1 MDYRTTRWGM
11 VTRYIVG
18 LACGILLSGAARAGT
33 VLYEEGDTLVE
44 VGGRIQ
50 VQYLRADPDTVGA
63 ETADDLFLRRIR
75 PEIEATLSE
84 DFLGVLSIDFADDEV
99 DIKDAFIEYS
109 GLPFASVIVGNHYA
123 PFSREQL
130 TSSKRQR
137 FVERTFIGDHDFG
150 VPDRQMGIS
159 LQGGEMLQYAV
170 GYYKAGIDPGTE
182 TLDFDTRL
190 TPDTQYFGDMFA
202 GRLDF
207 YPLGEFDMDESDFER
222 SPAPRFAVGLNAYTW
237 QNDGDNV
244 SEEEDLDP
252 GTDYDEVQGYGV
264 DGALRWAG
272 FSLDGGYFIYTS
284 ETVDPTVTDGLIEGG
299 EGDFDTYAVEA
310 GYTIPVGA
318 DFVEPV
324 LGYTVLD
331 ADALEDTDQ
340 RYLAGLNYFFHEHDD
355 KLQFTYEIGSAVFAT
370 ENAFGNVDENETI
383 AGDDQDRLFLQYQHL
398 F

>member
-1 MDYRTTRWGM
+1 MDDQTTRSGIGA
-11 VTRYIVG
+11 RYFVG
-18 LACGILLSGAARAGT
+18 LACSILLSGVASAEV

-50 VQYLRADPDTVGA
+50 VQYLRVDPDTAGA

-75 PEIEATLSE
+75 PEIEATLTE
-84 DFLGVLSIDFADDEV
+84 NFLGVLSIDFADDGV
-99 DIKDAFIEYS
+99 DIKDAYIEYS
-109 GLPFASVIVGNHYA
+109 GLPFASIIVGNHHA
-123 PFSREQL
+123 PFSREKL

-137 FVERTFIGDHDFG
+137 FVERTFIGDHNFG

-170 GYYKAGIDPGTE
+170 GYYKAGIDPGIE

-190 TPDTQYFGDMFA
+190 NPDTQYFGDMFA
-202 GRLDF
+202 GRLDL
-207 YPLGEFDMDESDFER
+207 YPLGEFDMDESDFKR
-222 SPAPRFAVGLNAYTW
+222 SPAPKFAVGLNAYTW
-237 QNDGDNV
+237 ENDGDNV

-252 GTDYDEVQGYGV
+252 GTDYDQVQGYGV

-284 ETVDPTVTDGLIEGG
+284 ETVNPTVTGGLIERG
-299 EGDFDTYAVEA
+299 EGDFHTYAVEA
-310 GYTIPVGA
+310 GYTIPIGT

-324 LGYTVLD
+324 IGYTVLD
-331 ADALEDTDQ
+331 VQALADKDQ
-340 RYLAGLNYFFHEHDD
+340 RYLAGINYFFSEHDD
-355 KLQFTYEIGSAVFAT
+355 KLQFTYEIGSTVFAT
-370 ENAFGNVDENETI
+370 ENAFGNIDENETV